1 MDFLTFYPKG
11 RHMYVEMVPDKII
24 QWQPNT
30 EEEINDKIKEV
41 SPVVEKL
48 RNYCESRGIQQTVII
63 DCDKAIYFD
72 RLNYI
77 LMCKFVNELAK
88 RFPDPKN
95 TLSKIELRHCNS
107 AVSGIYSASKPLL
120 PKKITE
126 IFHVYTN

>member
-11 RHMYVEMVPDKII
+11 KHMYIEMVPDKII
-24 QWQPNT
+24 QWQPKN
-30 EEEINDKIKEV
+30 EDELKDKLKEA
-41 SPVVEKL
+41 SPVVERL
-48 RNYCESRGIQQTVII
+48 RGYCEKRGIDQTVII

-77 LMCKFVNELAK
+77 LVCKFVNELTK
-88 RFPDPKN
+88 MHPDPNN
-95 TLSKIELRHCNS
+95 TLKRIELRHCNS
-107 AVSGIYSASKPLL
+107 AVAGIYNASKPLL

>member
-1 MDFLTFYPKG
+1 MEFLTFYPKG
-11 RHMYVEMVPDKII
+11 KHMYVEMVPDKII

-30 EEEINDKIKEV
+30 EEEIQEKIKEV
-41 SPVVEKL
+41 SPIVEKL
-48 RNYCESRGIQQTVII
+48 RNYCESRGIHQTIII

-72 RLNYI
+72 KLNYI

-95 TLSKIELRHCNS
+95 TLSRIELRHCNS

-126 IFHVYTN
+126 IFHVYSN